1 MSLKIVETCI
11 LYVQTYQTRKEL
23 KQQKLFA
30 TERTCFSNLWC
41 HFHRLVLTLTNFI
54 SNDQNSLQMKDGA
67 ISTKQAPTE
76 AAFHRWDK
84 VFKNEPRKICG
95 RQPLINLKG
104 YGVCFRQTTNF
115 SWSILEYF
123 VPDVLQNRKRPEL
136 LQVY

>member
-1 MSLKIVETCI
+1 MHSLCTNISN
-11 LYVQTYQTRKEL
+11 KEGIEAAEAICNKKNMFL
-23 KQQKLFA
+23 
-30 TERTCFSNLWC
+30 NLWC